1 MCVLVC
7 KCALNIRNVVSRVRK
22 LLCYILEASAVGL
35 CAVCSSEL
43 PLDLAEGH
51 ASSVKTFFADT
62 DLGTV
67 SMYCNTSYCVRP
79 CSLKLDPEQQMV
91 KTAAFMEW

>member
-43 PLDLAEGH
+43 VLRRGLEPSAAARSTFAVDHTLL
-51 ASSVKTFFADT
+51 SV
-62 DLGTV
+62 L
-67 SMYCNTSYCVRP
+67 SL
-79 CSLKLDPEQQMV
+79 LKL
-91 KTAAFMEW
+91 FSRGWS